1 MNEQEKFEAKRIKSL
16 KEYEVLDTLPEK
28 EFDELVE
35 LAAEV
40 YGVPVSYISL
50 MDSERQWF
58 KSMIGLSINEAQRNH
73 SFCNYTIMNPDKVNV
88 VKDATKDERY
98 KDNPYVTQEPH
109 IQFYA
114 GISLKSKDNLPI
126 GTLCVVDYK
135 PRKFDEAQERLLRG
149 IAQRIMNLLE
159 MRKNNLIQEKE
170 LGKTKQKLHLTF
182 SRLIEAQEI
191 ARIGSWD
198 WDVKNNNLDWSDM
211 MYEIFNIGRDIDKKN
226 LFKAWKEKVFEEDAE
241 RILDIVKS
249 TLKNKMDID
258 FIYKAKV
265 RGSILWIE
273 TKGKIIAD
281 HNGEV
286 AHISGTAQDI
296 TSRKAT
302 EMEREVYASTL
313 HDMLFDLSHKVR
325 RPISNC
331 LGLVDAINYE
341 TLPLEKVYEFAKYL
355 KSSVKEIDEYIRQ
368 LSEYVYENQK
378 VISNVKY
385 KKEES

>member
-378 VISNVKY
+378 VITNVKY